1 MTFQVVHVMSDIGL
15 DTTVEINL
23 DRAKVFAY
31 QAVISPQSG
40 VTSMENRFNQ
50 TLVHTPISAFSSIRY
65 TLTMVPPVGV

>member
-1 MTFQVVHVMSDIGL
+1 MSDIGL

-23 DRAKVFAY
+23 DRAEVFAY
-31 QAVISPQSG
+31 RVIISQQFG
-40 VTSMENRFNQ
+40 VTSLENFFDQ